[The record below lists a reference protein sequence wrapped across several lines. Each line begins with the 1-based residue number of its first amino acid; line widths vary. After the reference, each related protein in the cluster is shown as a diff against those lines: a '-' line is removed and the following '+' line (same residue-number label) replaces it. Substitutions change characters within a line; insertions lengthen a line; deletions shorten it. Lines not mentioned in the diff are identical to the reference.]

1 MSRATNYTSAPLQRQ
16 LQLIDLLAGHEL
28 QGLEPGAIAKAL
40 GCTASV
46 TTRDLDNLRTAGWAE
61 LHPNGKTWRLTPHVI
76 QIGLRYSA
84 SIQAGVQNMRD
95 LVQRYGNPDLTYL
108 KKSD

>member
-1 MSRATNYTSAPLQRQ
+1 MSRTTNYTSAPLQRQ

-40 GCTASV
+40 GCAASV

-61 LHPNGKTWRLTPHVI
+61 LHPNGKAWRLTPHVVEI
-76 QIGLRYSA
+76 SLKHAAALRAGRQELNDVERRYSR
-84 SIQAGVQNMRD
+84 V
-95 LVQRYGNPDLTYL
+95 
-108 KKSD
+108 